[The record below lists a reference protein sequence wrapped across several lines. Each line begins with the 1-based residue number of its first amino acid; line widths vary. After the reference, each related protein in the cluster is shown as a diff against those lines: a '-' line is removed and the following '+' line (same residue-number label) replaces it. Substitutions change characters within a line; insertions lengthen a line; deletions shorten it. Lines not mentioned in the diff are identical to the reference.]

1 MKPRRTPSGAT
12 QPPDRTPTAARAS
25 KAARTPTR
33 TPQPPAGTTRTPGTP
48 GTPHPHTHTHTHTR
62 THPRTRTLTRTL
74 ALTLALPLPLALL
87 TTGCGGSGR
96 LESAGPTPIA
106 SGPVHLWPQ
115 RQGAS
120 VLPADPAG
128 APPEYVTGIPPVT
141 AQNVHQVDPVA
152 LVKAEIKEATSTVTG
167 PDAMPPETIAAI
179 GTCTRAGAPK
189 CPVLAP
195 YYRDLTGNG
204 RDELIIGIELPDR
217 QLAVRAFTADPD
229 GRLNRIMGTIDS
241 VIGVELAGRDVI
253 IRVPG
258 GNAGYEWII
267 AWSWDEK
274 QRTMLPT
281 RDQIVRVAQP
291 HGPKRPATSPTAS
304 PGTAP

>member
-12 QPPDRTPTAARAS
+12 PPPDRTPTAARTPA
-25 KAARTPTR
+25 AARTS
-33 TPQPPAGTTRTPGTP
+33 AGTLHTPATA
-48 GTPHPHTHTHTHTR
+48 
-62 THPRTRTLTRTL
+62 RTRTRTRITACML
-74 ALTLALPLPLALL
+74 ALPLALL
-87 TTGCGGSGR
+87 VTACGGSGR

-141 AQNVHQVDPVA
+141 GQNVHQVDPVA
-152 LVKAEIKEATSTVTG
+152 LVKAEIKEAASTVTG

-229 GRLNRIMGTIDS
+229 GRLNRIMGTVES

-253 IRVPG
+253 LRVPG
-258 GNAGYEWII
+258 GNPGYEWII

-281 RDQIVRVAQP
+281 RDQIVRVTQP
-291 HGPKRPATSPTAS
+291 RGQKRPATSPVATPS
-304 PGTAP
+304 DPPVTTPGTAS

>member
-1 MKPRRTPSGAT
+1 MKPRRTPSGAP
-12 QPPDRTPTAARAS
+12 QPPDRTPTAARTS
-25 KAARTPTR
+25 KAARTPAGTAR
-33 TPQPPAGTTRTPGTP
+33 TPSRTA
-48 GTPHPHTHTHTHTR
+48 
-62 THPRTRTLTRTL
+62 RTRHPTLTTL
-74 ALTLALPLPLALL
+74 ITLTLALPLALL
-87 TTGCGGSGR
+87 ATGCGGSGR

-141 AQNVHQVDPVA
+141 GQNVHQVDPVA
-152 LVKAEIKEATSTVTG
+152 LVKAEIEEAASTVTG

-229 GRLNRIMGTIDS
+229 GRLNRIMGTIES

-253 IRVPG
+253 LRVPG
-258 GNAGYEWII
+258 GNPGYEWII

-291 HGPKRPATSPTAS
+291 RGPKRPAASPATS